1 MNICEKN
8 FALNKMRILYN
19 VLLKTFKFATILF
32 HYLH

>member
-8 FALNKMRILYN
+8 FALNKMRILY

-32 HYLH
+32 YYLH